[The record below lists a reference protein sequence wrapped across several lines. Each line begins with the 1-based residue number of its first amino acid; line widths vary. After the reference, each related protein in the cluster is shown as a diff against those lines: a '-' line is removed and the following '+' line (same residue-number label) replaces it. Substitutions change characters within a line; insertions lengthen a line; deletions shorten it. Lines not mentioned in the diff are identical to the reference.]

1 MSGWS
6 TSFSITQKI
15 QEIDLASVR
24 STFESNILQM
34 IAISKFAVPHMK
46 RGSSIINTTSV
57 VAYGGAPNLGAS
69 SLYLRRRYLMQ
80 FNSGLLCHEGRCHE
94 LYSLTGNAVSSLR
107 HSCQRRRT
115 WTCHHLITA
124 CLSLSGGNGRFRCWD
139 AVARSRRPAC

>member
-6 TSFSITQKI
+6 TLFSITQKI

-57 VAYGGAPNLGAS
+57 VAYAGAPNLGAS
-69 SLYLRRRYLMQ
+69 SY
-80 FNSGLLCHEGRCHE
+80 FIF
-94 LYSLTGNAVSSLR
+94 ASSLAYA
-107 HSCQRRRT
+107 
-115 WTCHHLITA
+115 I
-124 CLSLSGGNGRFRCWD
+124 
-139 AVARSRRPAC
+139 